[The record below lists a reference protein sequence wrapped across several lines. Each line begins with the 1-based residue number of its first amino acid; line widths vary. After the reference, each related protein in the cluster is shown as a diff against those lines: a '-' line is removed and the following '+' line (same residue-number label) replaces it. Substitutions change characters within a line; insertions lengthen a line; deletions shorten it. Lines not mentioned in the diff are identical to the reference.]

1 MSAFAPVTDAD
12 LARARRDPGFR
23 QKLLT
28 EHLDRLV
35 TGLNALRRG
44 LKAADPVHAR
54 HIREGVDLATKLS
67 NLLHELGTTPSGPQK
82 RGRL

>member
-28 EHLDRLV
+28 EHLDSLV
-35 TGLNALRRG
+35 TALNALRSST
-44 LKAADPVHAR
+44 KAADPLHAE
-54 HIREGVDLATKLS
+54 HIREGVELAMKLS

>member
-1 MSAFAPVTDAD
+1 MAAFAPVTDAD

-28 EHLDRLV
+28 EHLDSLV
-35 TGLNALRRG
+35 TALNALRSG
-44 LKAADPVHAR
+44 TKAADPLHAE
-54 HIREGVDLATKLS
+54 HIREGVELALKLS
-67 NLLHELGTTPSGPQK
+67 NLLHELAETPPAPQK

>member
-1 MSAFAPVTDAD
+1 MTAFAPVTDAD

-28 EHLDRLV
+28 EHLDSLV
-35 TGLNALRRG
+35 TALNALRNG
-44 LKAADPVHAR
+44 AKAADPLQAE
-54 HIREGVDLATKLS
+54 HIREGVDLAVKLS
-67 NLLHELGTTPSGPQK
+67 SLLHELVQTPPGQQK